1 MGEGLMTGLGECCPF
16 VLNSNVQSDTKKC
29 QATGGCFGATTG
41 AGAAGAASA
50 GAGGASASAHK
61 RSKIRARPCMMR
73 AFLGGKG
80 AHHRGFVST
89 GARACALGEGGGEA
103 YPYKD
108 PCFHV
113 LKHLGFK
120 GLAFRG
126 ACPITLPQLETL
138 LLTLVILPT
147 VIPVTEVG
155 ILEVKLFG
163 VWVWLFWYKRTGDS
177 PDCHLSNRSRDSGG
191 EIFWGL
197 GLVVLVQDAKSD
209 EPPPHGVSPGC
220 HGRACDPG

>member
-29 QATGGCFGATTG
+29 QATGGCFGAATG

-50 GAGGASASAHK
+50 GSAGASAHK

-80 AHHRGFVST
+80 AHHQGFVST
-89 GARACALGEGGGEA
+89 GARARARSGKGGGEA

-113 LKHLGFK
+113 LKSLGF
-120 GLAFRG
+120 R
-126 ACPITLPQLETL
+126 
-138 LLTLVILPT
+138 V
-147 VIPVTEVG
+147 
-155 ILEVKLFG
+155 
-163 VWVWLFWYKRTGDS
+163 
-177 PDCHLSNRSRDSGG
+177 
-191 EIFWGL
+191 
-197 GLVVLVQDAKSD
+197 
-209 EPPPHGVSPGC
+209 
-220 HGRACDPG
+220 